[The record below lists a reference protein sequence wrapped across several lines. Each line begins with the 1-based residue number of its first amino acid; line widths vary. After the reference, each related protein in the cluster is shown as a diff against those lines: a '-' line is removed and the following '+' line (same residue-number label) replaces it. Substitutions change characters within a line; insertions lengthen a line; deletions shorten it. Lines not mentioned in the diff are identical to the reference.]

1 MSEKV
6 LCVSKTDMRNALKLG
21 LDIENILTYSLFIDI
36 KSEMA
41 EIVMQGV
48 FLGLDLDKQWN
59 K

>member
-6 LCVSKTDMRNALKLG
+6 LCVSKTDMRNTLKLG
-21 LDIENILTYSLFIDI
+21 LDIENILTYSLFIDR